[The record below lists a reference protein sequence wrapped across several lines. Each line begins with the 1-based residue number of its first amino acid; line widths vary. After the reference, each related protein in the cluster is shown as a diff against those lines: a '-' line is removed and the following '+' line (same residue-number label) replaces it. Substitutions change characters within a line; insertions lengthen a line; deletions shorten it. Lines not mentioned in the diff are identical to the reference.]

1 MQEKSNKGLI
11 WLIVILI
18 ILVVSLM
25 GFIVYREFYSEEK
38 PSVDNTTNTT
48 TNNVLDDEGEDDIQ
62 QYVAEWTG
70 TSFDLLDKA
79 NIDEYSNFKN
89 KKLKIG
95 KIDFT
100 LNCTGYNLAGGNA
113 CDEFEILIN
122 GKSNN
127 IKSSVEVE
135 THLTVAND
143 IVVISSGGYMG
154 TMKVISDS
162 GSKIFEKEIVLSYR
176 KEYDGFNDGD
186 GTPTLKEGK
195 LYFYTQKDDKTIIK
209 NYLDFQNGFDEIQVE
224 ELEGYIGEY

>member
-1 MQEKSNKGLI
+1 MENKNYKGLV
-11 WLIVILI
+11 WLVVILI
-18 ILVVSLM
+18 VLVVALM
-25 GFIVYREFYSEEK
+25 GFIVYREFYSNDE
-38 PSVDNTTNTT
+38 VNGNNTNNTT
-48 TNNVLDDEGEDDIQ
+48 TNTNVEEGEDDIQ

-70 TSFDLLDKA
+70 TAFDMLDKA

-135 THLTVAND
+135 TYLTVAND

-154 TMKVISDS
+154 IMKVISDS

-195 LYFYTQKDDKTIIK
+195 LYFYTKKDDKTIIK